1 MKRLSSQIGEFLDF
15 GGSDW
20 LDPPRSGEAALAPLG
35 PV

>member
-1 MKRLSSQIGEFLDF
+1 MKILSAQSGEFLDF
-15 GGSDW
+15 AGSGW